1 MANKSDESDE
11 INKTIDIQGNGV
23 FLTYQILFLL
33 VSSLIGLG
41 ITVSVWNSYQHDIIN
56 NTEAIKKLEKTV
68 YDKYTILEARIEKRH
83 DETVSIINERYLII
97 EDRAEKNNER
107 YKDWL
112 KSLSTDVDKNKE
124 DILMLKYS
132 KINKK

>member
-1 MANKSDESDE
+1 MADES
-11 INKTIDIQGNGV
+11 NKTIDIQGNGV

-41 ITVSVWNSYQHDIIN
+41 VTVSVWNSYQNDIIN
-56 NTEAIKKLEKTV
+56 NAEDVKKLEKMIN
-68 YDKYTILEARIEKRH
+68 DKYTILDARIEKKH
-83 DETVSIINERYLII
+83 DETVSIINERYLIL

-112 KSLSTDVDKNKE
+112 KSLTTGVDKNKE

-132 KINKK
+132 KMNKK